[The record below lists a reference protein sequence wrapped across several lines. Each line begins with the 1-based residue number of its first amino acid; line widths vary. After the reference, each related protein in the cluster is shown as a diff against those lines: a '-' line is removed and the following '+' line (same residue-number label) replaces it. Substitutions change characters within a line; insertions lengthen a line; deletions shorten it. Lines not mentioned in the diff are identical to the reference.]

1 MSSKIYDTLVLS
13 GSSIKGFAFLGALQY
28 LYENKQ
34 LNIQNYVGTSAG
46 AMICY
51 LLIIGYT
58 PLEIF
63 LDICTNQVLEKMQH
77 FNIVAI
83 LQGKGAISFN
93 IIRDHLERMTINKI
107 GYLPTMQDL
116 KTKFNTNFVCVT
128 YNLTENKPE
137 YITEN
142 THPTLPCITALHMS
156 GNLPLVFE
164 HFKYGHS
171 FYIDGGIC
179 NHFPINYA
187 EKLGKNIIGLV
198 IDGKHTKVNPE
209 LEIDV
214 LEYIYNLMWVPIIQS
229 MEDQISKID
238 FERTTIVRIDGS
250 DRKCFDFD
258 IKPNIKMDLF
268 SSGWSQIENHFTSSF
283 SSS

>member
-1 MSSKIYDTLVLS
+1 MSNKIYDTLVLS

-28 LYENKQ
+28 LYENNK
-34 LNIQNYVGTSAG
+34 LNIDNYIGTSAG
-46 AMICY
+46 AIISY

-58 PLEIF
+58 PIEIF
-63 LDICTNQVLEKMQH
+63 LDICTNQTIEKMQH

-107 GYLPTMQDL
+107 GFLPTIQEL
-116 KTKFNTNFVCVT
+116 KTKFNKNLTCVT
-128 YNLTENKPE
+128 YNLTEQKPE
-137 YITEN
+137 YITSE

-156 GNLPLVFE
+156 SNLPLVFE

-179 NHFPINYA
+179 NHFAI
-187 EKLGKNIIGLV
+187 KLGESIGNNTIGLV
-198 IDGKHTKVNPE
+198 IDGKHTKVNPDIE
-209 LEIDV
+209 TDV

-229 MEDQISKID
+229 MEEQISGINTDK
-238 FERTTIVRIDGS
+238 TTVVRIDGS
-250 DRKCFDFD
+250 NRKCFDFD
-258 IKPNIKMDLF
+258 MKPNVKMDLF
-268 SSGWSQIENHFTSSF
+268 SSGWSQIEKVIASN
-283 SSS
+283 